1 MGPGVGARGGM
12 GWGPITAWS
21 EPLVVLVVGGAWS
34 QPPSLSEERGRG
46 TERGPMWGAG
56 LGVMVLARES
66 WRAGPPRTAGSGV
79 WMWVL
84 GLVVLAMRGVTVAP
98 AQAFIIIRIG
108 FWARLATFALAFF
121 TFAIIFVGIAM
132 AREA

>member
-34 QPPSLSEERGRG
+34 LPPSLSEERGRG
-46 TERGPMWGAG
+46 TERGPWWGAG

-66 WRAGPPRTAGSGV
+66 WSAGPPKMAGSGV
-79 WMWVL
+79 WV
-84 GLVVLAMRGVTVAP
+84 
-98 AQAFIIIRIG
+98 
-108 FWARLATFALAFF
+108 
-121 TFAIIFVGIAM
+121 
-132 AREA
+132 